1 MKGEVVRVDAEDEV
15 SPALVFEIKIENP
28 GDKRVLFTNIVSRV
42 MTVPPMKQILHL
54 GRLTPREAFMRV
66 EPKDSSTFAFYLDMN
81 REKLSHVEKARV
93 DDVWLDIRMSTVFLE
108 LKDWTPEKIGWADF
122 PVTLGRYSSV
132 RIPESDWLR
141 LRDELGYGRARIV
154 EVSEETYKLVEEYMR
169 KVRARSL
176 DDAIHEAVLSALH
189 EEK

>member
-1 MKGEVVRVDAEDEV
+1 MKGEVVGISAEDEV

-28 GDKRVLFTNIVSRV
+28 EDKRVLFTNIVSRV

-54 GRLTPREAFMRV
+54 GRLTPGEAFMRV
-66 EPKDSSTFAFYLDMN
+66 EPKDSSTFTFYLDMD
-81 REKLSHVEKARV
+81 RKKLSHVEKARV

-108 LKDWTPEKIGWADF
+108 LKDWAPEKIGWTDF
-122 PVTLGRYSSV
+122 PVTLGRYSNV
-132 RIPESDWLR
+132 RIPESDWLK
-141 LRDELGYGRARIV
+141 LRAELGYGKERIV

-169 KVRARSL
+169 KVRARNF